1 MLSARKSVLLSF
13 LVLLAFAFHIP
24 SLAFAQAKSSS
35 AKSARASDTKK
46 TGFTGDPARK
56 RGLEIGY
63 DMGKKAAKA
72 DLEQNLKPDPK
83 RHEAFQKPEKYHRS
97 EYGSQA
103 NFVSG
108 FKSGFLGGYQAGF
121 GKKVP
126 ISASGTSISSEKAK
140 SVSTPT
146 NTKHPTSAGSASDAL

>member
-13 LVLLAFAFHIP
+13 LVLFVFAFQIP
-24 SLAFAQAKSSS
+24 CPTFAQTKSG
-35 AKSARASDTKK
+35 AKSAKASETKK

-72 DLEQNLKPDPK
+72 DQEQNLKPDPK

-126 ISASGTSISSEKAK
+126 ISASGTSTSSEKVK
-140 SVSTPT
+140 TVVP
-146 NTKHPTSAGSASDAL
+146 PTSSKRPAAGNASDAL